1 MRKAAEMSND
11 ELLRAI
17 QLASAELAKRAQGAA
32 TQQAPKLK
40 LPEVDA
46 PDEDDQE
53 FILRLKTKALRGE
66 YISASERNRVAD
78 ISENYSAWVRRQGL
92 PTERG
97 TGAWRKLAAYARTP
111 AAKPR

>member
-1 MRKAAEMSND
+1 MRNVAELTTE
-11 ELLRAI
+11 ELLRTI
-17 QLASAELAKRAQGAA
+17 QLSSAELAKRANGEA
-32 TQQAPKLK
+32 TQQVPKPK

>member
-1 MRKAAEMSND
+1 MRKVAELSND

-17 QLASAELAKRAQGAA
+17 QLASAELAKRAKGEA
-32 TQQAPKLK
+32 TQQVPKPK
-40 LPEVDA
+40 RRVIDA
-46 PDEDDQE
+46 PDDGDRD
-53 FILRLKTKALRGE
+53 FILRLKTKALGGE
-66 YISASERNRVAD
+66 YISASERDRVAE
-78 ISENYSAWVRRQGL
+78 ISENYSDWVSRQGL